1 MRRIRNLPTNR
12 QWFVNTGEV
21 GRFAHLRWWAGSR
34 RRAEW
39 LYVVE
44 HDGRRAGYVRLQLV
58 TSETLEVNIALDPQ
72 FQAIGVGRNALGMAM
87 KEMDAKIPPKVRWEA
102 RVRVDNQASINMFL
116 AVGFVIE
123 PRSAGS
129 HSRFLKMTLIRA

>member
-1 MRRIRNLPTNR
+1 VRRIRNLPTNR

-21 GRFAHLRWWAGSR
+21 GRFEHLRWWAGSH

-44 HDGRRAGYVRLQLV
+44 HDGRRAGYVRVHLV
-58 TSETLEVNIALDPQ
+58 AAGTLEVGIALDPS
-72 FQAIGVGRNALGMAM
+72 FQGMGVGRKALSMAVQ
-87 KEMDAKIPPKVRWEA
+87 ETAAQLPPDMRWEA
-102 RVRVDNQASINMFL
+102 RVRVDNQASIKMFL

-123 PRSAGS
+123 LESAGS
-129 HSRFLKMTLIRA
+129 HIQFLTMTLTRA